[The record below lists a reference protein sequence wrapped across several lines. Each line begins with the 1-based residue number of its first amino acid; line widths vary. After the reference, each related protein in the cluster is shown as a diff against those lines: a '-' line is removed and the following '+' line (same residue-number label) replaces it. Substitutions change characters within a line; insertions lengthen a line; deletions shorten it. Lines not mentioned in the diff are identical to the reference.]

1 MQINASLSSHTL
13 ALFGASA
20 ERSDNPLISPDTP
33 EAKGAD
39 ATRYTVAARAE
50 GVGFAQVEP
59 TPQDSASSYRP
70 SVNPDFVNSTYAD
83 PRMSSSPADNVAA
96 AAYDGPSY
104 TELAGGDLLGKVMS
118 DLEGIKNNQLAA
130 MKEEFQARV
139 EATIGREL
147 TEGEDVYD
155 FHTQAIISNEDWQ
168 LGMDTRVM
176 ASQVGRATYGSGDVV
191 RVGSN
196 PLMYRDDLLP
206 EERGQ
211 MIIDDTIKGIVDGQV
226 RAIQD
231 VIAKANEQATSSEG
245 LLPTLT
251 EDEVSELRE
260 ILIAEK
266 QEQLASGELVI
277 RVPDTP
283 RSV

>member
-20 ERSDNPLISPDTP
+20 ERSDNPLMSPDTP

-39 ATRYTVAARAE
+39 ATKYTVATRAE
-50 GVGFAQVEP
+50 GAGFAQGEP
-59 TPQDSASSYRP
+59 APQDSASSYRP
-70 SVNPDFVNSTYAD
+70 SINPDFVNSTYAD
-83 PRMSSSPADNVAA
+83 PRMSSSPADNAA
-96 AAYDGPSY
+96 APAYDGPSY

-130 MKEEFQARV
+130 MKEEFQSRV

-147 TEGEDVYD
+147 TEGEDVND

-176 ASQVGRATYGSGDVV
+176 ASKVGRAIHASGDLVT
-191 RVGSN
+191 VGSN
-196 PLMYRDDLLP
+196 PLMYRDDLP
-206 EERGQ
+206 PDEREK

-231 VIAKANEQATSSEG
+231 VISNSNQLATSSEG

-251 EDEVSELRE
+251 EDEVLKLRE
-260 ILIAEK
+260 TLLAEQ
-266 QEQLASGELVI
+266 QERLESGELVI
-277 RVPDTP
+277 RVSDMPH
-283 RSV
+283 SV